1 MKKYIPYIVI
11 LITTV
16 ISFFLIQNYGN
27 KKYPNEYYN
36 VYIDSKLIGIIKS
49 EKELNDYIDE
59 VTSHYINVEK
69 KEKKYYIYENG
80 KIKEETANII
90 SSNKKENLSYGEDEK
105 GKYVILT
112 TEKGEYINTVYTPS
126 GLRTEK
132 ILTYKNKLDSVE
144 DIYKK
149 IQDTKPFTIKGY
161 QFTIKKGDKTK
172 YIYVTNQ
179 DIFEKAVNSLIE
191 TYVGED
197 IYSNYLNDTQEEV
210 KTTGSIV
217 ENVYIEEEITFKEKQ
232 IPINEVIYS
241 DERLLAQYLLF
252 GNEPKTTIY
261 KVGKNEMI
269 EDIALNNKIS
279 TKEFLISNPEYKT
292 ANSLIKENSEV
303 NIKETNPQ
311 LSVVSEQYVVED
323 KINEYKTTYKYDSNK
338 YVGYTEV
345 IQKGEN
351 GLERVSQRIKVVNGS
366 TVYVEPKGKEV
377 LKTSVDKIVLKGDKF
392 IPNVGDL
399 TNWAWPSE
407 SGYTNTDGWGW
418 RIHPITG
425 ERSFHY
431 GIDIAGTGYNSD
443 VYSANNGT
451 VVVASNR
458 YDFGNYIIVDHNN
471 GYYTLYGHMNKF
483 AKGIK
488 VGTTVAKGQLIGYVG
503 STGYSTGPH
512 IHFEVWKDCR
522 YCRVSPWSIYR

>member
-1 MKKYIPYIVI
+1 MKKYIPYII
-11 LITTV
+11 ILLITI
-16 ISFFLIQNYGN
+16 ISFFLVKNYGERR
-27 KKYPNEYYN
+27 YPNEYYN
-36 VYIDSKLIGIIKS
+36 VYIDDELLGII
-49 EKELNDYIDE
+49 EKEEELNNYIDE

-69 KEKKYYIYENG
+69 KTDRYYIYENG
-80 KIKEETANII
+80 KIKEETANVIAT
-90 SSNKKENLSYGEDEK
+90 NDKKNLTYGEDEK
-105 GKYVILT
+105 GKYVDLT
-112 TEKGEYINTVYTPS
+112 LEKGEYINTVYTPS

-132 ILTYKNKLDSVE
+132 VLTYKNKLDSVE

-149 IQDTKPFTIKGY
+149 IQNTKPFTIKGY
-161 QFTIKKGDKTK
+161 QFTIKKGDKTN

-179 DIFEKAVNSLIE
+179 EIFKKAVNLLIE

-197 IYSNYLNDTQEEV
+197 IYNKYLNNTQEEI

-217 ENVYIEEEITFKEKQ
+217 ENVYIEEEITVKEKQ
-232 IPINEVIYS
+232 IPIDEIIYS
-241 DERLLAQYLLF
+241 DERTLAQYLLF
-252 GNEPKTTIY
+252 GKNPKTTEY
-261 KVGKNEMI
+261 KVGNNEMI

-279 TKEFLISNPEYKT
+279 TKEFLISNPEYKSV
-292 ANSLIKENSEV
+292 NSLIKENTLV

-323 KINEYKTTYKYDSNK
+323 KINEYKTTYKYDNTK

-345 IQKGEN
+345 VRKGEN
-351 GLERVSQRIKVVNGS
+351 GLERVSQRVKIINGS
-366 TVYVEPKGKEV
+366 TVYVEPKGKEI
-377 LKTSVDKIVLKGDKF
+377 LKASVDKIILKGDKF

-399 TNWAWPSE
+399 SNWAWPSE

-425 ERSFHY
+425 ERAFHY

-451 VVVASNR
+451 IIIATKR
-458 YDFGNYIIVDHNN
+458 YDFGNYIVIDHNN
-471 GYYTLYGHMNKF
+471 GYYTLYGHMNSF

-488 VGTTVAKGQLIGYVG
+488 VGSTVAKGQLIGYVG

-512 IHFEVWKDCR
+512 IHFEVWKGCH
-522 YCRVSPWSIYR
+522 YCRISPWSIYR